1 MDSQGGEGRH
11 RLPRKQAASS
21 ENDWPGIRSSLAW
34 APFVVTVARARREGG
49 EREGSI
55 VRHWVQEAFAC
66 FGVGAVSEKCRVTSL
81 FGHRKPVGFVSP
93 QPAEQ
98 GVRCTPYELVQL
110 VVNLGVAEASNLAEN
125 LLVEVEKLNPDVR
138 LTVPDW
144 LSTCLNDPAEKR
156 RMAMRFHE
164 VIREVI
170 ARGYTS
176 KVHDALGVDV
186 TPCDGP
192 TIRTQKRARR
202 IS

>member
-1 MDSQGGEGRH
+1 M
-11 RLPRKQAASS
+11 
-21 ENDWPGIRSSLAW
+21 
-34 APFVVTVARARREGG
+34 
-49 EREGSI
+49 
-55 VRHWVQEAFAC
+55 
-66 FGVGAVSEKCRVTSL
+66 
-81 FGHRKPVGFVSP
+81 
-93 QPAEQ
+93 
-98 GVRCTPYELVQL
+98 